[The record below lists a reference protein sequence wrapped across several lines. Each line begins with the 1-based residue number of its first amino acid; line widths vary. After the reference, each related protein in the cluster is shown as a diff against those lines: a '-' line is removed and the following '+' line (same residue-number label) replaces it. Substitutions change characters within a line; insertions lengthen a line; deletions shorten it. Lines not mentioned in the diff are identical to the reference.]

1 MRTWLTLVVALVL
14 AGAACGD
21 DDDAEDAAADTTAAA
36 AVTSAAAPATTAADP
51 TMTAAGGATV
61 PDGEATIVIAG
72 FAFPAETVVAAGTPI
87 TVRNDDSAT
96 HTVTALEGAFNVE
109 VPGGETVT
117 IDPLEA
123 GSYDFVCNF
132 HGGMSGTLVV
142 E

>member
-1 MRTWLTLVVALVL
+1 M
-14 AGAACGD
+14 
-21 DDDAEDAAADTTAAA
+21 
-36 AVTSAAAPATTAADP
+36 
-51 TMTAAGGATV
+51 
-61 PDGEATIVIAG
+61 
-72 FAFPAETVVAAGTPI
+72 
-87 TVRNDDSAT
+87 RNDDSAT

-117 IDPLEA
+117 IDPLEP